1 MKSREKNIKKIM
13 REENIDALIVSS
25 PENFHYVTGT
35 ASHQHVVSRMPAVS
49 MALVNSDDNIQTVA
63 ICMDFEKKALEDRV
77 DNCKVVQYD
86 TWVGVKTFDKLT
98 SSEGSLGAKNFK
110 SFSGSLDILINL
122 IKEYGLENK
131 TIGLELDFISINY
144 FNLLKEKLPNIIIK
158 NSSPLFI
165 KARSVKT
172 KEEIDIIKK
181 IANVGAL
188 AMLHTSKFAKP
199 GITEKELMD
208 IYRLNVME
216 SKICVPSTWSAF
228 LTGENASALAISG
241 NTIVKDTDIIKFDGG
256 VNAEWDFY
264 TTDMSR
270 AWVMPNADK
279 ELFKLKDTLY
289 ESRTLMIE
297 NIKPNVPFSEIF
309 NIGFEYVKKKY
320 PGYERGHMGHSISM
334 GPQTAEAPFVS
345 KNETRVIEE
354 NMVLCIESPCYIE
367 GIGGYNIEDMIVVTK
382 DGCEIITDAAPHYID

>member
-13 REENIDALIVSS
+13 REESIDALIVSS
-25 PENFHYVTGT
+25 PENFHYITGT
-35 ASHQHVVSRMPAVS
+35 ASHQHAVSRMPAVA
-49 MALVNSDDNIQTVA
+49 MALVSSDDNIQSIAV
-63 ICMDFEKKALEDRV
+63 CMDFEKPALENRA

-86 TWVGVKTFDKLT
+86 TWVGVKTFDKLI

-110 SFSGSLDILINL
+110 SFSGSLDIIVNL

-172 KEEIDIIKK
+172 KEEIEIIKK

-188 AMLHTSKFAKP
+188 AMLYTSKFAKP

-228 LTGENASALAISG
+228 LTGSNASALAISG
-241 NTIVKDTDIIKFDGG
+241 DTVVKDTDIIKFDGG

-270 AWVMPNADK
+270 SWLMPNADK

-297 NIKPNVPFSEIF
+297 NIKPNIPFSEIF
-309 NIGFEYVKKKY
+309 TIGFEYVKKKY

-345 KNETRVIEE
+345 KNETRLIEE